1 MGIFTEHWYCP
12 TPIPV
17 TERLPDKDG
26 KIVLIFREGHWA
38 FGAVIGNDW
47 YWIDHTT
54 GAELLCDEDFAPP
67 THWIE
72 LPPHP
77 DAGKW

>member
-12 TPIPV
+12 SPIKAS
-17 TERLPDKDG
+17 ERMPPPDKP
-26 KIVLIFREGHWA
+26 VLLFEPEGGWQS
-38 FGAVIGNDW
+38 G
-47 YWIDHTT
+47 YW
-54 GAELLCDEDFAPP
+54 DESLQEFSPTESCLGSAPVYGV

-77 DAGKW
+77 DAGSY